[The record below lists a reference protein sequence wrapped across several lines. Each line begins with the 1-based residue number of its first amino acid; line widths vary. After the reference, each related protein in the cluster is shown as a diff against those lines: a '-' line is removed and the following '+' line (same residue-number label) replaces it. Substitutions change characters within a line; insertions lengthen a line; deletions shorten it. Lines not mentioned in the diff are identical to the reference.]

1 VLVYREQRH
10 SISPR
15 TWSRDIQS
23 LLDAL
28 AATSS
33 DPHDRVVRVLIDLG
47 VLEAGLADHL
57 CSEDDDF
64 HPLLEPFREASV
76 AAGHLLYHT
85 WRHSPEPIDGWIERV
100 RAAVRRGSHAELPD
114 EVEASVPEGFAQ
126 YGLYPESYLAAA
138 EQLARADQASRIVCL
153 GIRSIGTA
161 LSAVVAGALEE
172 VGRQVLSATI
182 RPRGH
187 PFDRRP
193 RLGAGLSELVRAH
206 AGDLFVLVDEG
217 PGLSGSSF
225 IGLAS
230 TLESL
235 GVCAERI
242 VLLPSWHTDGSS
254 LTNVTA
260 RQRWRRYRQ
269 FTCPFE
275 EVWRDSSRLQ
285 ALVPDHELQDFS
297 AGAWRRHLFAGR
309 DGGAPVHPQHERRK
323 FRALPA
329 GGDAG
334 QPGLMLRFAGLGRY
348 GDATRAR
355 AEELSDAGL
364 AASPRGHGHGFLL
377 QDFRPGTPIESRNAS
392 DLLVA
397 LAGYLAHFRQRRPAP
412 APATDLVPM
421 VRTNVTAALGPGEA
435 ELAVARHADSLHGS
449 EPTALDG
456 RMLPQEWLWSPA
468 GWFKV
473 DGLDHGDDHFY
484 PGPQDIAWDV
494 AGTCLEFGL
503 CGSDRRALLAYYRR
517 ASGDHGISAR
527 LPSYAVAYLAYRFGY
542 SSMAEEQLEGS
553 VDGARFKRKAAEYR
567 RALVLE
573 LEPGG
578 AERWRS

>member
-1 VLVYREQRH
+1 VLVYREQRQAITTR
-10 SISPR
+10 S
-15 TWSRDIQS
+15 WSRDIQS
-23 LLDAL
+23 RLDELSTAP
-28 AATSS
+28 S
-33 DPHDRVVRVLIDLG
+33 DGQDQAVRTLIDLG

-57 CSEDDDF
+57 CHDEDEM
-64 HPLLEPFREASV
+64 HPLLAPFREASV

-85 WRHSPEPIDGWIERV
+85 WRHSPEHIGGWIERA
-100 RAAVRRGSHAELPD
+100 RAAVRRGSHTELPG

-126 YGLYPESYLAAA
+126 YGLYPETYLVAA
-138 EQLARADQASRIVCL
+138 ERLARVDQTPRVVCL

-161 LSAVVAGALEE
+161 LSAVVAAALEE
-172 VGRQVLSATI
+172 LGRQVVSATL

-193 RLGAGLSELVRAH
+193 RLGAGLTNLVRAH
-206 AGDLFVLVDEG
+206 AGDLFVVVDEG

-225 IGLAS
+225 IGVAS
-230 TLESL
+230 TIETL

-242 VLLPSWHTDGSS
+242 VLLPSWHTDGAS
-254 LTNVTA
+254 LNNAVA

-269 FTCPFE
+269 FSCSFE

-297 AGAWRRHLFAGR
+297 AGAWRRHLLAGQ
-309 DGGAPVHPQHERRK
+309 DGGAAIHPQHERRK

-329 GGDAG
+329 RGGDR

-355 AEELSDAGL
+355 AEALSDAGL
-364 AASPRGHGHGFLL
+364 AAPTRGLGHGFLL
-377 QDFRPGTPIESRNAS
+377 QDFRPGMPIELRNAP
-392 DLLVA
+392 DLLA
-397 LAGYLAHFRQRRPAP
+397 TMAGYLAHLRQCRRASG
-412 APATDLVPM
+412 PATDLVPM
-421 VRTNVTAALGPGEA
+421 VRTNVAAALGPGEA
-435 ELAVARHADSLHGS
+435 ELAIARHNGPLHDA
-449 EPTALDG
+449 EPTGLDG
-456 RMLPQEWLWSPA
+456 RMLPQEWLRSPS

-473 DGLDHGDDHFY
+473 DSLDHGDDHFF

-503 CGSDRRALLAYYRR
+503 CGSDRRALLAHYRR
-517 ASGDHGISAR
+517 ASGDLGISAR
-527 LPSYAVAYLAYRFGY
+527 LPSFAVAYLAYRFGY
-542 SSMAEEQLEGS
+542 SSMAEEQLAGS

-567 RALVLE
+567 RALALE